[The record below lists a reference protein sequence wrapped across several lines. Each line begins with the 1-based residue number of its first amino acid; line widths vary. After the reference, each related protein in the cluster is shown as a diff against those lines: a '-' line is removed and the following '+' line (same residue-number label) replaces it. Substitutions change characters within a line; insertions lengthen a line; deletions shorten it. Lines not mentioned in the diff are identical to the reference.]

1 MLSYFLLTADLAV
14 MQHCRGRWEELRNR
28 VWVCWPP
35 LFGRADPSVSPHR
48 VQTKSCMTLISAWL
62 RVFSNAPLLMHVAV
76 TDALCAFVCLPAFQR
91 FLGKEDVSKELEEV
105 HAEARAQENQQTA
118 SVLLLLRSPA
128 VRWQLITV
136 VITMMAYQL
145 CGLNVVRCSHPFPQS
160 DSQLAKILSLP
171 LTCKQEK

>member
-1 MLSYFLLTADLAV
+1 M
-14 MQHCRGRWEELRNR
+14 
-28 VWVCWPP
+28 WVCWPP
-35 LFGRADPSVSPHR
+35 LFGPADPSVSPHR
-48 VQTKSCMTLISAWL
+48 VQTKSCMTLISA
-62 RVFSNAPLLMHVAV
+62 RLLMHVAV